1 MKIFFFKKIPFMQY
15 IKESSLI
22 YIILFVF
29 GIVIFAQGS
38 ILLNIGGTKDVSVIP
53 EVSTSPMFLKI
64 ENGSFEGVKLFLNGE
79 EEVEFKSVSLSVY
92 PPENAV
98 VEIYN
103 PANAPITIVLD
114 NPYIIKECQK
124 GLNYIAQL
132 K

>member
-1 MKIFFFKKIPFMQY
+1 MKIFFLKKIPFMQY
-15 IKESSLI
+15 IKESFLI

-29 GIVIFAQGS
+29 VIVIFAQGG
-38 ILLNIGGTKDVSVIP
+38 ILLNKGGTKDVSVIP

-79 EEVEFKSVSLSVY
+79 EEVEFKSASLSVY